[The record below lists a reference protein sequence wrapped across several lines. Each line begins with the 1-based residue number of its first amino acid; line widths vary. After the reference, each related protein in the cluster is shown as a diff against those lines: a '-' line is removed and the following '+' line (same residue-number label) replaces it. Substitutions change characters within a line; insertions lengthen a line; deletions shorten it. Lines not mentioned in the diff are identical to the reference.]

1 LYQDA
6 SGSLPV
12 ANTFLETN
20 DQARKQEVNMFRVGI
35 LLATLALVCASAAGP
50 SKAQNALETKDLFDP
65 GEIVPPDEIPSDTS
79 QIPQLDS
86 NNRLMIINRN
96 TGRVIYDDGR
106 NDLFCASRV
115 YIAGY
120 TTSGR
125 PIYRRNMRCR

>member
-1 LYQDA
+1 
-6 SGSLPV
+6 
-12 ANTFLETN
+12 
-20 DQARKQEVNMFRVGI
+20 MIRVGTV
-35 LLATLALVCASAAGP
+35 LAALAFVLAPAVGP
-50 SKAQNALETKDLFDP
+50 SKAQTAPETKDLTDP
-65 GEIVPPDEIPSDTS
+65 DTVVSPDEIPSDPS
-79 QIPQLDS
+79 KVPQLDS
-86 NNRLMIINRN
+86 NNRLMIIDRN